1 MILTYLCPPTVKNE
15 QTTADNL
22 SRTLADSG
30 VRSTP
35 QREVIFQVL
44 LDERDHPTAEEL
56 FNRVKT
62 RLPSISLATVYNC
75 LETLEQCGLVKP
87 VNFERASTRF
97 CPNRREHAH
106 LMDAATG
113 KVRDVEVPADLLEQL
128 KAAVP
133 AGFKLDQIEI
143 NFRGSSAATR

>member
-1 MILTYLCPPTVKNE
+1 VPFHVKTE
-15 QTTADNL
+15 QTSADDL
-22 SRTLADSG
+22 GRTLADSG

-128 KAAVP
+128 KAAIP
-133 AGFKLDQIEI
+133 PGFKLDQIEI

>member
-143 NFRGSSAATR
+143 NFRGSSTATR

>member
-1 MILTYLCPPTVKNE
+1 MTQH
-15 QTTADNL
+15 QTTPEALN
-22 SRTLADSG
+22 RTLADSG

-35 QREVIFQVL
+35 QREVIFQTL
-44 LDERDHPTAEEL
+44 LEERDHPTAEEL

-87 VNFERASTRF
+87 VNFERESTRF

-106 LMDAATG
+106 LLDATTG
-113 KVRDVEVPADLLEQL
+113 KVRDVELPSDLMDQL
-128 KAAVP
+128 KAVIP
-133 AGFKLDQIEI
+133 PDLKLDQIEI
-143 NFRGSSAATR
+143 HFRVSSPTGR

>member
-1 MILTYLCPPTVKNE
+1 VPFHVKTE
-15 QTTADNL
+15 QTSADDL
-22 SRTLADSG
+22 GRTLADSG

-128 KAAVP
+128 KAAIP
-133 AGFKLDQIEI
+133 PGFNLDQIEI